1 MTYRLTLFHSL
12 SAFVV
17 AYMVYFHDAFSR
29 LWNADETKTVF
40 VSIAV
45 YIIMSVYMA
54 IKREKSNF
62 AMVQSYGSMFP
73 AFGLAGSAIGMAI
86 LLHSVGG
93 MSGVNAEAKT
103 AYLIGAMSTVLSTTI
118 TGILLFVLLWLQR
131 SIIFG
136 EHGNE

>member
-1 MTYRLTLFHSL
+1 MTYRLTFFHSL
-12 SAFVV
+12 SAFVI
-17 AYMVYFHDAFSR
+17 AYLIYFHDGLSR
-29 LWNADETKTVF
+29 LWQADETKTVF

-45 YIIMSVYMA
+45 YIIMSIYMA

-86 LLHSVGG
+86 LLHSVGDMG
-93 MSGVNAEAKT
+93 AASAEAKT

-131 SIIFG
+131 SIVFG
-136 EHGNE
+136 DHGNE